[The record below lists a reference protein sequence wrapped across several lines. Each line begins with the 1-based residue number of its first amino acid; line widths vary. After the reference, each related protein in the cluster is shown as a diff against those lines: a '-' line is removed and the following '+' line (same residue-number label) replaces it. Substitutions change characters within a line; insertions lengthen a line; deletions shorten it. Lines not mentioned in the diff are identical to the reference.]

1 MFSILKDVIAAP
13 DITTLNTHHKLG
25 ISGYTYRLDHSC
37 RLSGG
42 LVHVHLVEFRSM
54 TTLTAHLLEPSSLDH
69 GESSCSPLAL
79 VDLMAIKRSCWL
91 TTSEELLPLCR
102 REGFGFVLVR
112 HKLTA

>member
-37 RLSGG
+37 RFSGG
-42 LVHVHLVEFRSM
+42 FVYVHLVECRSM

-69 GESSCSPLAL
+69 GELLLA
-79 VDLMAIKRSCWL
+79 S
-91 TTSEELLPLCR
+91 
-102 REGFGFVLVR
+102 GFGGSDGYQTVML
-112 HKLTA
+112 ANDQ